1 MALNPGGVAA
11 VLLLLAILAVP
22 HLLERRRARRRR
34 EANRRDAAR
43 WLAENPPGPPATAEQ
58 EAAFAARLEALRL
71 PSLQLEA
78 APNTR
83 AAPGGTRIGGPAWLA
98 DGESWPCGRDG
109 RPMEFLAQLDFADLP
124 PLPDYPEAGLLQF
137 FIARGD
143 RFGADYDDPARSDVR
158 LVWRAEPPTGG
169 RLHAQG
175 PLDPLADSS
184 PFLDEAVR
192 AGGRPLSA
200 TRSSRLPSPD
210 SVAVEQVLAEMGLAN
225 AANVDD
231 LLDPV
236 EVEQEPPNQFIGG
249 HPRFVQWDFRKPGF
263 RDDFDRVLLQLDS
276 QSGLIWG
283 DCGWAVFM
291 IRRADLI
298 ARDFS
303 RVLFS
308 WDCS

>member
-22 HLLERRRARRRR
+22 YLVERRRARRRR
-34 EANRRDAAR
+34 EANRRDAAQ

-58 EAAFAARLEALRL
+58 EAAFAARLGALRL
-71 PSLQLEA
+71 PSLQLET
-78 APNTR
+78 APNR
-83 AAPGGTRIGGPAWLA
+83 PAGPGGTRIGGPAWLP
-98 DGESWPCGRDG
+98 DGEAWPRGRDG
-109 RPMEFLAQLDFADLP
+109 RPMEFLAQLDFAELP
-124 PLPDYPEAGLLQF
+124 RLPDFPEAGLLQF
-137 FIARGD
+137 FIARDD
-143 RFGADYDDPARSDVR
+143 RFGADYDDPARSEVR
-158 LVWRAEPPTGG
+158 LIWRAEPPVGG

-175 PLDPLADSS
+175 PLDPLVDSS
-184 PFLDEAVR
+184 PFIDEAAR
-192 AGGRPLSA
+192 ATGQSLSA
-200 TRSSRLPSPD
+200 TRSSRMPSHD
-210 SVAVEQVLAEMGLAN
+210 SVEVEKLLAQMGIAN

-231 LLDPV
+231 LVDPLLDMD
-236 EVEQEPPNQFIGG
+236 EPPNRFVGG

-263 RDDFDRVLLQLDS
+263 LDDYDRVLLQLDS